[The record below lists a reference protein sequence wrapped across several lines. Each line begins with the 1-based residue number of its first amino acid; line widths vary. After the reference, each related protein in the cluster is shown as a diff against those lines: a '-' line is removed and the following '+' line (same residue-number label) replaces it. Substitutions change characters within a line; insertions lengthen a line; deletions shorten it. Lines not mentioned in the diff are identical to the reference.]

1 MILNKGLHRKIFTA
15 VIQSNIRLQ
24 HPVKIIFAY
33 VCILYWISKTKF
45 FRLFPEFIVS
55 RYEVFLIMG
64 IFLFIIFQYEHKV
77 C

>member
-33 VCILYWISKTKF
+33 VCISYIGFRKLNFFAYSRNLLFLVTKF
-45 FRLFPEFIVS
+45 F
-55 RYEVFLIMG
+55 
-64 IFLFIIFQYEHKV
+64 
-77 C
+77 